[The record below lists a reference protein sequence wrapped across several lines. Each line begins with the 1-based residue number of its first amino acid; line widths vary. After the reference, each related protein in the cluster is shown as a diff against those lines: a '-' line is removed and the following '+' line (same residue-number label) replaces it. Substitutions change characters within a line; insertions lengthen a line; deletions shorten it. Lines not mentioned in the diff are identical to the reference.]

1 MFKTSYLREV
11 RKEKYERSDV
21 FDEEPEGCES
31 SAGIS
36 AIQGWE
42 SLQELNSRF
51 ARYINRARVL
61 EQRNAVFRKQLDTLQ
76 RMEEAS
82 GLEEAFR
89 EQIEVNRQRIRELS
103 SDHAKLERELKD
115 SCRMLDEFTSKYRNE
130 CDYQEQLR
138 GTLEQLNKEADSA
151 LLRNLEYQI
160 QSQFLQDDINST
172 RERHKKN
179 LAEIQTYVNILQQIN
194 QTLPL
199 VPNVSVGISEEQEK
213 LLAQRKVPGLQ
224 SQLEEYKSALCQLQA
239 QKQRLQTET
248 AMLEQAIKSTQESY
262 DDEIQMYNEQIES
275 LRKEIEEAE
284 RSLEK
289 FTSECR
295 HLAMYQ
301 TSLENEL
308 ERYKRIIENEDNRLN
323 SAIIGTPITLFTT
336 NYRYTHTP
344 SASSRGRDITQAIQD
359 ITSIKPRQKILAKK
373 VLKKKE
379 LTPKDVM
386 DSGQEERNGG
396 AAGEAAEEETKGVPS
411 EEVQDER
418 VKRTE
423 LRPVLTGVS
432 PQDVPDGAQI
442 SKAFDTLCNIVRDR
456 MRKYK
461 KPEQIADFYTKGRY
475 VLVTGEGSYLDP
487 CFCTSSPSGGHIF
500 VTIRDGMMSPS
511 DPYGPPMPV
520 PSRPQPMPDPRPLSP
535 TPPPNATGGKD
546 DTKGGRGNENG
557 TKGKQKNGEPQPF
570 FKDPSPV
577 PPPSGPSSGPK
588 DPTPAADPAS
598 SKKNHD
604 NIPSGPTPKPA
615 PRGASTSSSSS
626 SSTSTS
632 TSTSTISSGFTPD
645 AMSYEKVEVVESVEK
660 FSNGRKMKGYE
671 ETSMVVETMIE
682 KSSKKKQ

>member
-21 FDEEPEGCES
+21 FDEEAEDSES

-42 SLQELNSRF
+42 NLQELNSRF

-61 EQRNAVFRKQLDTLQ
+61 EQRNAVFRKQLETLQ

-82 GLEEAFR
+82 GLEEAFT
-89 EQIEVNRQRIRELS
+89 EQIEVNRQRIRELF
-103 SDHAKLERELKD
+103 SDRAKLERELREA
-115 SCRMLDEFTSKYRNE
+115 CRMLDEFTSKYRNE

-138 GTLEQLNKEADSA
+138 GTLEHLNKDADSA

-160 QSQFLQDDINST
+160 QSQFLQDDISST
-172 RERHKKN
+172 RDRHKKN

-248 AMLEQAIKSTQESY
+248 AMLEQAIKNTQDNY

-344 SASSRGRDITQAIQD
+344 TATSRGRGKDITQAIQD

-379 LTPKDVM
+379 LTPRDVI
-386 DSGQEERNGG
+386 DSGQEERGGG
-396 AAGEAAEEETKGVPS
+396 AGVEGQEDDTKGAH
-411 EEVQDER
+411 
-418 VKRTE
+418 
-423 LRPVLTGVS
+423 
-432 PQDVPDGAQI
+432 DVPDGAQI

-461 KPEQIADFYTKGRY
+461 KPEPIADFYTKGRY
-475 VLVTGEGSYLDP
+475 VLVTGDGSYLDP
-487 CFCTSSPSGGHIF
+487 CFYTSTPSAGRIF
-500 VTIRDGMMSPS
+500 VTIRDGMMSPYE
-511 DPYGPPMPV
+511 PYRPV
-520 PSRPQPMPDPRPLSP
+520 I
-535 TPPPNATGGKD
+535 
-546 DTKGGRGNENG
+546 
-557 TKGKQKNGEPQPF
+557 
-570 FKDPSPV
+570 PSP
-577 PPPSGPSSGPK
+577 
-588 DPTPAADPAS
+588 PA
-598 SKKNHD
+598 
-604 NIPSGPTPKPA
+604 T
-615 PRGASTSSSSS
+615 RGASTSSSSS

-632 TSTSTISSGFTPD
+632 TSSSSYTPD
-645 AMSYEKVEVVESVEK
+645 ALTYEKVEVVESVEK
-660 FSNGRKMKGYE
+660 FSNGRKVKGYE

-682 KSSKKKQ
+682 KSSKKKH

>member
-1 MFKTSYLREV
+1 MFKTSYRHEV
-11 RKEKYERSDV
+11 HKEKYERSDI
-21 FDEEPEGCES
+21 FEDDAEE

-61 EQRNAVFRKQLDTLQ
+61 EQRNAVFRKQLETLQ

-82 GLEEAFR
+82 GLEEAFT
-89 EQIEVNRQRIRELS
+89 EQIEVNRQRIRELF
-103 SDHAKLERELKD
+103 SDHAKLQRELKD
-115 SCRMLDEFTSKYRNE
+115 ACLLLSFRYRNE

-160 QSQFLQDDINST
+160 QSQFLQDDISST
-172 RERHKKN
+172 RDRHKKN
-179 LAEIQTYVNILQQIN
+179 LAEIQTYVNILKQIN

-213 LLAQRKVPGLQ
+213 LLAQKKVPVLQ

-248 AMLEQAIKSTQESY
+248 TMLEQAIKNTQESY
-262 DDEIQMYNEQIES
+262 DDEIQMYNEKIES
-275 LRKEIEEAE
+275 LRKEIEETE

-289 FTSECR
+289 YTNECR

-323 SAIIGTPITLFTT
+323 SAIIGTPITLLTP
-336 NYRYTHTP
+336 NYRYTPRST
-344 SASSRGRDITQAIQD
+344 ASSRGRDITQAIQE
-359 ITSIKPRQKILAKK
+359 ITSIKPRQKIMVKK
-373 VLKKKE
+373 GLKKKD

-386 DSGQEERNGG
+386 DK
-396 AAGEAAEEETKGVPS
+396 TKAVQS
-411 EEVQDER
+411 EEVQEEG
-418 VKRTE
+418 VKRE
-423 LRPVLTGVS
+423 EQRPALSGVS

-442 SKAFDTLCNIVRDR
+442 SKAFDTLCNIVRER

-461 KPEQIADFYTKGRY
+461 KPEPIADFYTKGRY
-475 VLVTGEGSYLDP
+475 VLVTGDGSYLHP
-487 CFCTSSPSGGHIF
+487 CFYTSTPSAGHIF
-500 VTIRDGMMSPS
+500 VTIRDGMMPPYE
-511 DPYGPPMPV
+511 PYGRDTPSPPP
-520 PSRPQPMPDPRPLSP
+520 PQPM
-535 TPPPNATGGKD
+535 
-546 DTKGGRGNENG
+546 
-557 TKGKQKNGEPQPF
+557 
-570 FKDPSPV
+570 
-577 PPPSGPSSGPK
+577 
-588 DPTPAADPAS
+588 
-598 SKKNHD
+598 
-604 NIPSGPTPKPA
+604 PA

-632 TSTSTISSGFTPD
+632 TSTSSTSFTPD
-645 AMSYEKVEVVESVEK
+645 AMTYEKVEVVESVEK
-660 FSNGRKMKGYE
+660 FSSGRKMKGYE
-671 ETSMVVETMIE
+671 ETSVVVETMIE
-682 KSSKKKQ
+682 KSSKKKH

>member
-21 FDEEPEGCES
+21 FDEGSEDYES

-61 EQRNAVFRKQLDTLQ
+61 EQRNAVFRKQLETLQ

-82 GLEEAFR
+82 GLEEAFT
-89 EQIEVNRQRIRELS
+89 EQIDVNRQRIRELF
-103 SDHAKLERELKD
+103 SDHAKLDRELKD
-115 SCRMLDEFTSKYRNE
+115 ACRMLDEFTSKYKNE

-138 GTLEQLNKEADSA
+138 ATLDHLNKEADSA

-172 RERHKKN
+172 RERHKMN
-179 LAEIQTYVNILQQIN
+179 LAEIQTYVNILKQIN

-199 VPNVSVGISEEQEK
+199 IPNVSLGTSEEQEK
-213 LLAQRKVPGLQ
+213 LLAQRKVPALQ
-224 SQLEEYKSALCQLQA
+224 SQLEEFKSALCQLQA

-248 AMLEQAIKSTQESY
+248 TMLEQNIKNTQENY

-275 LRKEIEEAE
+275 LRKAIEEAE

-336 NYRYTHTP
+336 SYRYTHTP
-344 SASSRGRDITQAIQD
+344 AASSRGRGKDITQAIQD
-359 ITSIKPRQKILAKK
+359 ITSIKPRQKIMAKK

-386 DSGQEERNGG
+386 DSGQEER
-396 AAGEAAEEETKGVPS
+396 AGVTEEEW
-411 EEVQDER
+411 
-418 VKRTE
+418 VKRKDQK
-423 LRPVLTGVS
+423 PVLAGVS

-461 KPEQIADFYTKGRY
+461 KPEPIADFYTKGRY
-475 VLVTGEGSYLDP
+475 VLVTGDGSYP
-487 CFCTSSPSGGHIF
+487 HPSFCTSTPSAGHIF
-500 VTIRDGMMSPS
+500 VTIRDGVEPPDEPQGRSTPS
-511 DPYGPPMPV
+511 
-520 PSRPQPMPDPRPLSP
+520 
-535 TPPPNATGGKD
+535 PPP
-546 DTKGGRGNENG
+546 
-557 TKGKQKNGEPQPF
+557 PH
-570 FKDPSPV
+570 PV
-577 PPPSGPSSGPK
+577 PPPSGPSPGPK
-588 DPTPAADPAS
+588 DPTPADSHP
-598 SKKNHD
+598 KKD
-604 NIPSGPTPKPA
+604 VDDIRPVGPSPN
-615 PRGASTSSSSS
+615 
-626 SSTSTS
+626 TSTGS
-632 TSTSTISSGFTPD
+632 FSPD

-660 FSNGRKMKGYE
+660 FSNDRKVKGYE
-671 ETSMVVETMIE
+671 ETSVVVETMIE
-682 KSSKKKQ
+682 KSSKKKH

>member
-21 FDEEPEGCES
+21 FEEEPEDSET

-61 EQRNAVFRKQLDTLQ
+61 EQRNAVFRKQLETLQ

-82 GLEEAFR
+82 GLEEAFT
-89 EQIEVNRQRIRELS
+89 EQIDVNRQRIHELS
-103 SDHAKLERELKD
+103 SDRAKLDRELKD
-115 SCRMLDEFTSKYRNE
+115 ACRMLDEFTSKYRNE

-151 LLRNLEYQI
+151 LLRNLEFQI

-172 RERHKKN
+172 RDRHKKN

-239 QKQRLQTET
+239 QKLRLQTET
-248 AMLEQAIKSTQESY
+248 TMLDQAIKNTQESY

-344 SASSRGRDITQAIQD
+344 TASSKGRDITQAIQD

-379 LTPKDVM
+379 LTPKDVI

-396 AAGEAAEEETKGVPS
+396 AHGETPDEETKGIPS
-411 EEVQDER
+411 EQVQEER
-418 VKRTE
+418 VKRQE
-423 LRPVLTGVS
+423 QRPVLTGVS

-461 KPEQIADFYTKGRY
+461 KPEPIADFYTKGRY
-475 VLVTGEGSYLDP
+475 VLVTGDGSYPDP
-487 CFCTSSPSGGHIF
+487 CFCTSTPSAGHIY
-500 VTIRDGMMSPS
+500 VTINNGMMSPYE
-511 DPYGPPMPV
+511 PYGRSTPPP
-520 PSRPQPMPDPRPLSP
+520 PPPQPMVGPRPLTP
-535 TPPPNATGGKD
+535 TRPANAGGKD
-546 DTKGGRGNENG
+546 DNKGGRGKDNG
-557 TKGKQKNGEPQPF
+557 GKGKQKSGEPQPQPQPQPQP
-570 FKDPSPV
+570 KDPYPV
-577 PPPSGPSSGPK
+577 PPPTGPNSGPK
-588 DPTPAADPAS
+588 DPTPAAD
-598 SKKNHD
+598 H
-604 NIPSGPTPKPA
+604 SG
-615 PRGASTSSSSS
+615 SY
-626 SSTSTS
+626 
-632 TSTSTISSGFTPD
+632 TPD

-660 FSNGRKMKGYE
+660 FSNGHKVKGYE

-682 KSSKKKQ
+682 KSSKKKH

>member
-21 FDEEPEGCES
+21 FEEEPEDSES
-31 SAGIS
+31 SAGVS

-42 SLQELNSRF
+42 NLQELNSRF

-61 EQRNAVFRKQLDTLQ
+61 EQRNAVFRKQLETLQ

-82 GLEEAFR
+82 GLEEAFT

-115 SCRMLDEFTSKYRNE
+115 ACRMLDEYTSKYRNE
-130 CDYQEQLR
+130 CEYQEQLR

-172 RERHKKN
+172 KDRHKK
-179 LAEIQTYVNILQQIN
+179 VRGVQQK
-194 QTLPL
+194 QHKSMFVFT
-199 VPNVSVGISEEQEK
+199 SEQRSKGRPEQEK
-213 LLAQRKVPGLQ
+213 LLAQRRVPGLQ

-239 QKQRLQTET
+239 QRQRLQTET
-248 AMLEQAIKSTQESY
+248 TMLEQAIKNTQETY

-289 FTSECR
+289 YTNECR

-344 SASSRGRDITQAIQD
+344 TAPSRGRGKDITQAIQD
-359 ITSIKPRQKILAKK
+359 ITSIKPRQKNQARK

-379 LTPKDVM
+379 LTPKDVI
-386 DSGQEERNGG
+386 DSGQDERSGG
-396 AAGEAAEEETKGVPS
+396 ASVEVADEEMKGITTEEGQEEAVW
-411 EEVQDER
+411 
-418 VKRTE
+418 RTE
-423 LRPVLTGVS
+423 QRPVFTGVS

-461 KPEQIADFYTKGRY
+461 KPEPIADFYTKGRY
-475 VLVTGEGSYLDP
+475 VLVTGDGSYLDP
-487 CFCTSSPSGGHIF
+487 CFYTSTPSAGHIF
-500 VTIRDGMMSPS
+500 VTISDGMMSPYE
-511 DPYGPPMPV
+511 PYGRTTPSPPPPQPV
-520 PSRPQPMPDPRPLSP
+520 PIPSP
-535 TPPPNATGGKD
+535 PSPSPSSNGE
-546 DTKGGRGNENG
+546 GGREKEREKDNGGNG
-557 TKGKQKNGEPQPF
+557 GKGKQKNGDPNSRS
-570 FKDPSPV
+570 KDSSPV
-577 PPPSGPSSGPK
+577 PPAPGPCPGPRE
-588 DPTPAADPAS
+588 PTPDPSARHP
-598 SKKNHD
+598 KRNGDD
-604 NIPSGPTPKPA
+604 NSHGGPTPMSY
-615 PRGASTSSSSS
+615 PRGDSISSGSSSSS
-626 SSTSTS
+626 
-632 TSTSTISSGFTPD
+632 FPPD
-645 AMSYEKVEVVESVEK
+645 SMSYEKVELVESVEK
-660 FSNGRKMKGYE
+660 VSSDRKVKGYE
-671 ETSMVVETMIE
+671 ETAMVVETMIE
-682 KSSKKKQ
+682 KTSKKKH

>member
-21 FDEEPEGCES
+21 FDEEAEDS
-31 SAGIS
+31 FAGIS

-61 EQRNAVFRKQLDTLQ
+61 EQRNAVFRKQLETLQ

-82 GLEEAFR
+82 GLEEAFT
-89 EQIEVNRQRIRELS
+89 EQIEVNRQRIRELF
-103 SDHAKLERELKD
+103 SDHAKLERELKEA
-115 SCRMLDEFTSKYRNE
+115 CRMLDEYTSKYRNE

-151 LLRNLEYQI
+151 LLKNLENQI

-172 RERHKKN
+172 RDRHKKN

-239 QKQRLQTET
+239 QKQRLQAET
-248 AMLEQAIKSTQESY
+248 TMLEQAIKSTQESF
-262 DDEIQMYNEQIES
+262 DDEIQMHNEQIES

-344 SASSRGRDITQAIQD
+344 TTSSRGRDITQAIQD

-386 DSGQEERNGG
+386 DNGQEDRNGG
-396 AAGEAAEEETKGVPS
+396 ASGEAPDEETKVPS
-411 EEVQDER
+411 EEVQEER

-423 LRPVLTGVS
+423 QRPVLTGVS

-461 KPEQIADFYTKGRY
+461 KPEPIADFYTKGRY
-475 VLVTGEGSYLDP
+475 VLVTGDGSYLDP
-487 CFCTSSPSGGHIF
+487 CFYTSTPSAGHVY
-500 VTIRDGMMSPS
+500 VTIRDGMMSPYE
-511 DPYGPPMPV
+511 PYRRRSPSPPP
-520 PSRPQPMPDPRPLSP
+520 PQPMPDPRPLSP
-535 TPPPNATGGKD
+535 DLPSNGGGGKD
-546 DTKGGRGNENG
+546 NNKGGKAKDNG
-557 TKGKQKNGEPQPF
+557 GKGKHNNGEPHPHP
-570 FKDPSPV
+570 KGLSPV
-577 PPPSGPSSGPK
+577 PPPLGPSSGP
-588 DPTPAADPAS
+588 TPAPS
-598 SKKNHD
+598 HPKKHRDD
-604 NIPSGPTPKPA
+604 NGPSGPTPKPA

-632 TSTSTISSGFTPD
+632 TSTSSSSFTPD

-660 FSNGRKMKGYE
+660 FSNGRKIKGYE

-682 KSSKKKQ
+682 KSSKKKH

>member
-1 MFKTSYLREV
+1 MFKTSYTREV

-21 FDEEPEGCES
+21 FEEEPEDSET

-61 EQRNAVFRKQLDTLQ
+61 EQRNAVFRKQLETLQ

-82 GLEEAFR
+82 GLEEAFT
-89 EQIEVNRQRIRELS
+89 EQIEVNRQRIRELLS
-103 SDHAKLERELKD
+103 EHAKLQRELKD
-115 SCRMLDEFTSKYRNE
+115 ACRMLDEFTSKYRNE
-130 CDYQEQLR
+130 CDFQEQLR
-138 GTLEQLNKEADSA
+138 GTLEQLNKEADSS

-160 QSQFLQDDINST
+160 NSQFMQDDINST
-172 RERHKKN
+172 RDRHKKN
-179 LAEIQTYVNILQQIN
+179 LAEIETYVNILKQIN

-199 VPNVSVGISEEQEK
+199 APNVSVGISEEQEK
-213 LLAQRKVPGLQ
+213 LLAQRKVPGLK
-224 SQLEEYKSALCQLQA
+224 SQLEEFKSGLCQLQA

-248 AMLEQAIKSTQESY
+248 SMLEQAIKSTQDTY
-262 DDEIQMYNEQIES
+262 DDEIQMYNEKIES

-289 FTSECR
+289 FTNECR

-323 SAIIGTPITLFTT
+323 SAIIGTPITLLTT

-344 SASSRGRDITQAIQD
+344 TASSRGRDITLAIQD

-373 VLKKKE
+373 VFKKKE
-379 LTPKDVM
+379 LSPKDVI
-386 DSGQEERNGG
+386 DSGQEEKTGG
-396 AAGEAAEEETKGVPS
+396 TSGEAQDEDTKGIPS
-411 EEVQDER
+411 EEVQEEK

-423 LRPVLTGVS
+423 HRPVLTGVS

-461 KPEQIADFYTKGRY
+461 KPEPIADFYTKGRY
-475 VLVTGEGSYLDP
+475 VLVTGDGSYPDP
-487 CFCTSSPSGGHIF
+487 CFYTSTPSAGHVI
-500 VTIRDGMMSPS
+500 VTIIDGMMPPYDPFGPRTPSPT
-511 DPYGPPMPV
+511 P
-520 PSRPQPMPDPRPLSP
+520 PQPIVDPRPLTP
-535 TPPPNATGGKD
+535 TDPSKGGEGKD
-546 DTKGGRGNENG
+546 DNKGG
-557 TKGKQKNGEPQPF
+557 KGKDNGGKGKHKNVEPQPHP
-570 FKDPSPV
+570 KDPSPV
-577 PPPSGPSSGPK
+577 PQPLGPGPK
-588 DPTPAADPAS
+588 GPTPGPDQP
-598 SKKNHD
+598 KKNKDD
-604 NIPSGPTPKPA
+604 NGPSGPTPKPA

-632 TSTSTISSGFTPD
+632 TSTSSSSYIPD

-660 FSNGRKMKGYE
+660 FSNGRKIKGYE

-682 KSSKKKQ
+682 KSSKKKH

>member
-21 FDEEPEGCES
+21 FDEEPEDSES

-61 EQRNAVFRKQLDTLQ
+61 EQRNAVFRKQLETLQ

-82 GLEEAFR
+82 GLEEAFT
-89 EQIEVNRQRIRELS
+89 EQIEVNKQRTRELS
-103 SDHAKLERELKD
+103 ADHTKLERELRD
-115 SCRMLDEFTSKYRNE
+115 SCRMLDEYTSKYRNE

-172 RERHKKN
+172 RDRHKKN

-194 QTLPL
+194 QTLRL

-224 SQLEEYKSALCQLQA
+224 SQLGDYKSALCQLQA

-248 AMLEQAIKSTQESY
+248 AGLEQAIRNTQESY
-262 DDEIQMYNEQIES
+262 DDEIQMYNEKIES

-289 FTSECR
+289 FTCECR
-295 HLAMYQ
+295 HLVMYQ
-301 TSLENEL
+301 QSLENEL

-336 NYRYTHTP
+336 NYRYTHT
-344 SASSRGRDITQAIQD
+344 STASSRGRDITQAIQD
-359 ITSIKPRQKILAKK
+359 ITNVKPRQKMTKK

-386 DSGQEERNGG
+386 DNGQEEK
-396 AAGEAAEEETKGVPS
+396 AAGEGPEEGGIPS
-411 EEVQDER
+411 EEVQEEK
-418 VKRTE
+418 VKRKE
-423 LRPVLTGVS
+423 QRPVLIGLS

-461 KPEQIADFYTKGRY
+461 KPEPIADFYTKGRY
-475 VLVTGEGSYLDP
+475 VLVTGDGSYPDP
-487 CFCTSSPSGGHIF
+487 CFYTSTPSAGHIF
-500 VTIRDGMMSPS
+500 VTIRDGMMSPYE
-511 DPYGPPMPV
+511 PYGRSTPSPPP
-520 PSRPQPMPDPRPLSP
+520 PQPMVAPRPLSP
-535 TPPPNATGGKD
+535 TNGAGGKD
-546 DTKGGRGNENG
+546 NNGGRGKDNNG
-557 TKGKQKNGEPQPF
+557 GKGKQKNGEPHPPC
-570 FKDPSPV
+570 KDPSPV
-577 PPPSGPSSGPK
+577 PPPSGPNSDPK
-588 DPTPAADPAS
+588 DPTPAADHP
-598 SKKNHD
+598 KKNRDD
-604 NIPSGPTPKPA
+604 NGPSGPTPKPA
-615 PRGASTSSSSS
+615 PRGTSTSSS

-632 TSTSTISSGFTPD
+632 TSTTSGSFTPE

-660 FSNGRKMKGYE
+660 LSSDRKVKGYE

-682 KSSKKKQ
+682 KSSKKKH